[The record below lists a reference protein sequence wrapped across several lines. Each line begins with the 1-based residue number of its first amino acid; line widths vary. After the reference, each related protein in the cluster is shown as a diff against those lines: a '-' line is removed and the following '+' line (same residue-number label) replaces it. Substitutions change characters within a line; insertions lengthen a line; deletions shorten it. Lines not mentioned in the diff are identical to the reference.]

1 MSKMSNHI
9 VRQREAGIKEDLTEQ
24 IIIVQSA
31 VIMQIRHLEDVVYNI
46 SEWKSG
52 KGKAET
58 LMKITAYM
66 KELEVAWDRIK
77 RSVKGEGYGEDYQA
91 ERG

>member
-9 VRQREAGIKEDLTEQ
+9 VRQREVGIDVRENLTEE
-24 IIIVQSA
+24 IKLVDAA
-31 VIMQIRHLEDVVYNI
+31 VSWVAVDIHTGGLARGRNEGGPDIRG
-46 SEWKSG
+46 G
-52 KGKAET
+52 KKLAR
-58 LMKITAYM
+58 
-66 KELEVAWDRIK
+66 ELEKAWDRIK

>member
-1 MSKMSNHI
+1 MSKMSNNI
-9 VRQREAGIKEDLTEQ
+9 IRQREAGIKEDLTEE
-24 IIIVQSA
+24 ILIVQSA
-31 VIMQIRHLEDVVYNI
+31 ILVELRSLEDLAYNI
-46 SEWKSG
+46 SERKSG

>member
-9 VRQREAGIKEDLTEQ
+9 IRQREAGIKEDLTEE

-31 VIMQIRHLEDVVYNI
+31 VIMQVRHLEDIEYNI
-46 SEWKSG
+46 WEWESG

-58 LMKITAYM
+58 LKKLKAYT
-66 KELEVAWDRIK
+66 KELEEAWDRIK
-77 RSVKGEGYGEDYQA
+77 RSVENV
-91 ERG
+91 